1 MGISNCRSV
10 FTMKTYQSLDK
21 KLEGDYSDDTDYL
34 IRIVLDE
41 QDEKLQLAEEMF
53 SFLNDLTDPEMYGWA
68 VSEEV
73 RKKASELKKYLSV
86 YVTD

>member
-1 MGISNCRSV
+1 
-10 FTMKTYQSLDK
+10 MKTYQSLDK

-34 IRIVLDE
+34 IRIILDE

-53 SFLNDLTDPEMYGWA
+53 SFLKDLTDPEMYGWA